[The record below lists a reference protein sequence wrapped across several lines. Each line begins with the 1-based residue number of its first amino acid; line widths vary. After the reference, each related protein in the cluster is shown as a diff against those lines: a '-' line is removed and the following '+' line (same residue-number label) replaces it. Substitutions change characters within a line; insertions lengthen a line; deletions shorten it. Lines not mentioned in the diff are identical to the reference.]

1 MQIKAVQTP
10 LEKVEP
16 GGQAIHLVGPA

>member
-16 GGQAIHLVGPA
+16 GGQAIHLFGPA